1 MLARPIGFRLAAAAA
16 TLGLALS
23 AAACGSDSDSVS
35 ASESISSETR
45 VFAADNGDIEIPVAP
60 QRIVATGYAVP
71 PLIESDAPLVGISEW
86 KRGIPLM
93 TPDDLAE
100 YESLEKIAG
109 DMSAADTNYEAI
121 ARVDPDLIVIGVP
134 QPAMVDLD
142 LGALE
147 AIAPVVAIGPTNPA
161 AWSELTERQLDAVGQ
176 LDSYEANKATY
187 DEKAAGI
194 KEKYAGVLGSLEF
207 GHLGAYGE
215 SAAGNFQRE
224 FAGSWGTNIAQD
236 VGVNYYGEVKEK
248 LGGSQ
253 DSSEYPAIENIPESF
268 ADADVITYTV
278 EPDGSVG
285 PEVQYVLDSELF
297 KTLPAVRAGK
307 VYGLRYTEAATY
319 TSALQT
325 LDAIDEALAPLLTE
339 SAGPSSSAPASSAPS
354 GS

>member
-1 MLARPIGFRLAAAAA
+1 MPARQIGIRLGAAAA
-16 TLGLALS
+16 TLGLFLS
-23 AAACGSDSDSVS
+23 AVACGSNSDSAPS
-35 ASESISSETR
+35 SESNSGETR

-71 PLIESDAPLVGISEW
+71 PLIEADAPLVGISEW

-93 TPDDLAE
+93 TPEDLAD
-100 YESLEKIAG
+100 YETTEKIAG

-121 ARVDPDLIVIGVP
+121 AGVQPDLIIVGVP
-134 QPAMVDLD
+134 QPALVDLD
-142 LGALE
+142 MSALE

-161 AWSELTERQLDAVGQ
+161 AWRDLTRRQLDAAGK
-176 LDSYEANKATY
+176 LDTYEATKATY
-187 DEKAAGI
+187 EEKAAGL
-194 KEKYAGVLGSLEF
+194 KDKYAGVLGPLRF
-207 GHLGAYGE
+207 GHVGAYGE

-236 VGVNYYGEVKEK
+236 VGVTYYGEVKEK
-248 LGGSQ
+248 RGGSQ
-253 DSSEYPAIENIPESF
+253 DSSEYPSVENIPESF
-268 ADADVITYTV
+268 ADADAITYTV

-285 PEVQYVLDSELF
+285 PEVQYVLDSQLF
-297 KTLPAVRAGK
+297 KNLPAVQAGK
-307 VYGLRYTEAATY
+307 VFGLRYTEAATY

-339 SAGPSSSAPASSAPS
+339 STGPSSSGAPSSAPG

>member
-1 MLARPIGFRLAAAAA
+1 MSARHIGFRLAAASV

-23 AAACGSDSDSVS
+23 VAACGSDSDSES
-35 ASESISSETR
+35 ATESASSETR
-45 VFAADNGDIEIPVAP
+45 IFVADNGEIEIPVAP

-71 PLIESDAPLVGISEW
+71 PLIEADAPLVGISEW

-93 TPDDLAE
+93 TQEDLAV
-100 YESLEKIAG
+100 YESTQKIAG

-121 ARVDPDLIVIGVP
+121 AGVNPDLIVIGVP

-161 AWSELTERQLDAVGQ
+161 AWRELTKRQLDAAGK
-176 LDSYEANKATY
+176 LDAYESTKKTY
-187 DEKAAGI
+187 DDKAAGL
-194 KEKYAGVLGSLEF
+194 KEKYAGVLGPLQF

-224 FAGSWGTNIAQD
+224 FGGSWGTNIAQD
-236 VGVNYYGEVKEK
+236 IGVNYYGEVKEK

-253 DSSEYPAIENIPESF
+253 DSSEYPSIESIPESF

-278 EPDGSVG
+278 DADGSVG

-307 VYGLRYTEAATY
+307 VYGLKYTEAATY

-325 LDAIDEALAPLLTE
+325 LDAIDEALAPLLTQ
-339 SAGPSSSAPASSAPS
+339 SAGPSSSAPASSTSS